1 MWNRKLLVEF
11 IKLSPRIPG
20 HKDNLYQKVLVAR
33 LPLDYFRFDFRYP
46 SLCWLLPSPTFNNA
60 FDFRGAS
67 ESCGTSMHAGLAN
80 DVEDFT
86 RCSCVSHPGIW
97 LQDLFLRRSLS
108 R

>member
-46 SLCWLLPSPTFNNA
+46 SLCWLLSSPTFNMHSTLEVRVNPVGR
-60 FDFRGAS
+60 RG
-67 ESCGTSMHAGLAN
+67 ML
-80 DVEDFT
+80 D
-86 RCSCVSHPGIW
+86 
-97 LQDLFLRRSLS
+97 
-108 R
+108 